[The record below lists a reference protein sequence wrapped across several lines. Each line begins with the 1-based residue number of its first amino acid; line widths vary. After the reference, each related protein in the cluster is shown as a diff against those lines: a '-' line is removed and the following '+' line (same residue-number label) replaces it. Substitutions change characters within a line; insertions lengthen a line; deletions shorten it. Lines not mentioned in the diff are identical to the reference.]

1 MLWVIITFIILVPIL
16 EIWGLIT
23 VGGWIGTFP
32 TIALVILIAILG
44 GYLAKREGWNTYRLA
59 MIQLNN
65 GELPAEALLDGA
77 CILTGSI
84 LLITPGFFTDIAGI
98 ILVFPY
104 TRSIV
109 KHLLKRWLKKK
120 LENGEIIWYRR

>member
-44 GYLAKREGWNTYRLA
+44 GY
-59 MIQLNN
+59 
-65 GELPAEALLDGA
+65 
-77 CILTGSI
+77 
-84 LLITPGFFTDIAGI
+84 
-98 ILVFPY
+98 
-104 TRSIV
+104 
-109 KHLLKRWLKKK
+109 
-120 LENGEIIWYRR
+120 